1 MSQKIARREISYFK
15 KGIKGIQ
22 RYIGLQILYISV
34 CMHVIS
40 ALLGLIIM
48 KECYKRVL
56 EAAGWLL
63 CHQQPA
69 QAVAAT
75 ATGSGATGS
84 GARGASQGIWANVSH
99 KTNQI
104 SSVSLHRS
112 RVSPFLARGWITNA
126 TDLVLCDGTQQKWI
140 AVSIQYPSSE
150 HYNRPGHIIIP

>member
-1 MSQKIARREISYFK
+1 MSQNIDCRLVSYFK

-69 QAVAAT
+69 QAAAT
-75 ATGSGATGS
+75 HVHTYTGS
-84 GARGASQGIWANVSH
+84 GARGALQGIWANLSH

-112 RVSPFLARGWITNA
+112 RASPFLTRGWITNA

-140 AVSIQYPSSE
+140 AVTIQYPSSE
-150 HYNRPGHIIIP
+150 HYTRPGHIIIP